1 MIHSMTGFGKASETY
16 QGKKITV
23 EIRAL
28 NSKGLDLNVRMPS
41 AYRQEEMN
49 WRKTF
54 GDSLERGKIDV
65 QIGIEGGVDQSNN
78 IINKSLASAYY
89 NDIKELERTLGIVSQ
104 DYLSIILKM
113 PEIFSTEKLAVEAE
127 ELTTVEALIHLAI
140 SDFNAFRAKEGAE
153 LEKEFTLCIDAIKS
167 LLLEVPQYESERI
180 NRVRERMEKA
190 FADLT
195 NVPIDQNRME
205 QELIFWVE
213 KMDISEEK
221 MRLANHLEYFMET
234 MKNETSGKKLGFITQ
249 EIGREINTLGSKSY
263 HVEMQ
268 KKVVLMK
275 DYLERIKEQI
285 LNTL

>member
-16 QGKKITV
+16 NGKKINV

-28 NSKGLDLNVRMPS
+28 NSKGLDLSVRMPS

-49 WRKTF
+49 LRKVL
-54 GDSLERGKIDV
+54 GDTLERGKIDV
-65 QIGIEGGVDQSNN
+65 QINVEGGVETGSG
-78 IINKSLASAYY
+78 IINKELARTYY
-89 NDIKELERTLGIVSQ
+89 NDLKALAMSLQQEPD
-104 DYLSIILKM
+104 DYLSIILRM
-113 PEIFSTEKLAVEAE
+113 PEIYTSEKVAVEAAE
-127 ELTTVEALIHLAI
+127 IEFVNKLVALAI
-140 SDFNAFRAKEGAE
+140 VDFQGFRAKEGAE
-153 LEKEFTLCIDAIKS
+153 LEKEFTLCIEAIRS
-167 LLLEVPQYESERI
+167 LLLEVPQYENERI
-180 NRVRERMEKA
+180 TRVRERMEKA
-190 FADLT
+190 FADLA
-195 NVPIDQNRME
+195 NVPIDQNRLE

-221 MRLANHLEYFMET
+221 MRLGNHLDYFMDT
-234 MKNETSGKKLGFITQ
+234 MKSETSGKKLGFITQ

>member
-1 MIHSMTGFGKASETY
+1 LQAKKDKMIHSMTGFGKASETY

-65 QIGIEGGVDQSNN
+65 QIGIEGGIDQSNN
-78 IINKSLASAYY
+78 VINKALATQYF
-89 NDIKELERTLGIVSQ
+89 NDLKGLSISLGIEPV
-104 DYLSIILKM
+104 DYMSIILKM
-113 PEIFSTEKLAVEAE
+113 PEIFSSEKIAVEAD
-127 ELTTVEALIHLAI
+127 ELKFVEDLIQQAI
-140 SDFNAFRAKEGAE
+140 TDFKVFRSKEGGE
-153 LEKEFTLCIDAIKS
+153 LENEFTSCIESIKS

-234 MKNETSGKKLGFITQ
+234 MKNETSGK
-249 EIGREINTLGSKSY
+249 
-263 HVEMQ
+263 EMQ